1 MFLGCKCILKKNISE
16 NNLLHHE
23 TFKMHHCDC
32 TSPDE
37 EILQEL
43 YPNLFI
49 HNSTPMR
56 PCKLCYGEKVKSC
69 AWKWDT
75 WQSMKASWL
84 HKNKPSV
91 CASTRAKRVWQVEPI
106 SSWHAAQSD
115 NPQTGLSCHCRQWA
129 SIKLLK
135 QKRTFFSFVP
145 FRGLLRGDVVV
156 CYKQVLRREAW
167 RQLPPSVNNK
177 SKQTYLPLQVQD
189 KYRRRRHA
197 WRWRGENPSEEAR
210 ERERKKISG
219 STEEY
224 GSFEW
229 INTGSHHPPSS
240 PLLHSPQPSR

>member
-1 MFLGCKCILKKNISE
+1 
-16 NNLLHHE
+16 
-23 TFKMHHCDC
+23 
-32 TSPDE
+32 
-37 EILQEL
+37 
-43 YPNLFI
+43 
-49 HNSTPMR
+49 MR

-210 ERERKKISG
+210 ERERKKYLG
-219 STEEY
+219 LRKNM
-224 GSFEW
+224 G
-229 INTGSHHPPSS
+229 HSS
-240 PLLHSPQPSR
+240 ELILAPIILLPLHSFTLLSRRVKSASGCGSPPKGSS